1 MFKQK
6 YELSH
11 LNKAYCANAV
21 HSTPIK
27 CLKSAILILKK
38 KPPNYHLC
46 HIRVDVICN
55 IIFRQKK
62 NTPQLL
68 VESN

>member
-27 CLKSAILILKK
+27 RLKSAILILKK
-38 KPPNYHLC
+38 NPPNYHLC